1 MGIDLNNQVA
11 KITPISVD
19 YLLKDALFI
28 LNEKKSETSK
38 FKDFFTSLS
47 KDSSKSQLKDLLSE
61 LNESEGRISVTD
73 FVILFLYDKVK
84 LKEFTERTGIKEE
97 DEISIEDLSVAIF
110 HDLLTKRLSSK

>member
-1 MGIDLNNQVA
+1 MGIDLNSQVA

-19 YLLKDALFI
+19 YLLRDTVFI
-28 LNEKKSETSK
+28 LNEKKSETLK

-47 KDSSKSQLKDLLSE
+47 KDSSKSDLTEFLSE

-73 FVILFLYDKVK
+73 FIVLFLTDKVK
-84 LKEFTERTGIKEE
+84 LKEFSEKTGIKEE

-110 HDLLTKRLSSK
+110 HDLLTKRLSTN